1 MRNYSTSLEEALRG
15 RVVIYTKHFSCTVH
29 SEYMDAFK
37 LKIEWEVNA
46 TFLGKNVKMYLH
58 FWRSKKNNTFTPV
71 WLSNSRPV
79 MKSRLILTWFYN
91 RVGRQLTIISMKEVI
106 YELNESYIELRI
118 WNQVKQWSSQL
129 GTQF

>member
-15 RVVIYTKHFSCTVH
+15 RVVIYTKYVSCTVH

-58 FWRSKKNNTFTPV
+58 F
-71 WLSNSRPV
+71 
-79 MKSRLILTWFYN
+79 
-91 RVGRQLTIISMKEVI
+91 
-106 YELNESYIELRI
+106 
-118 WNQVKQWSSQL
+118 
-129 GTQF
+129 